1 MENCPICPTQKIAI
15 IGAGAVGATTAYT
28 LMLKNLA
35 AEIMLIDVNEA
46 KEEGEVMDMDDVLS
60 FVETGC
66 IKGGDFKD
74 AANADIIVLTAGAAQ
89 KPGETRLDLV
99 NKNKAIC
106 QSIFEGIGKIKST
119 AIIVV
124 VANPVDI
131 ITYLAQ
137 NFSGLNKSHVFG
149 TGTGLDTA
157 RLRTEI
163 GKALGVYS
171 QNVDGYV
178 LGEHGD
184 SEFDAF
190 STVSVG
196 GISIKDLKIPK
207 AKLQEIEGKV
217 KNAAYEIINRKGATF
232 YGIAMTVSD
241 IIEAILFDQ
250 HKIMPLSVYL
260 DGWNGISGVCLS
272 VPVVLGRQGVEKI
285 WPVKLI
291 GSEKRRMQKSA
302 KEIKKYL

>member
-1 MENCPICPTQKIAI
+1 MKSSPVCHAQKIAV

-35 AEIMLIDVNEA
+35 AEIMLVDVNEA
-46 KEEGEVMDMDDVLS
+46 KEEGEVMDMDDILS
-60 FVETGC
+60 YIETGS
-66 IKGGDFKD
+66 IRTANFKEVAD
-74 AANADIIVLTAGAAQ
+74 ADVIVLTAGAAQ

-106 QSIFEGIGKIKST
+106 ESIFKSIGKIKST
-119 AIIVV
+119 AIIII

-131 ITYLAQ
+131 ITFLVQ
-137 NFSGLNKSHVFG
+137 NISGLDQSRVFG
-149 TGTGLDTA
+149 TGTSLDTA

-163 GKALGVYS
+163 GKVLGVYP

-184 SEFDAF
+184 TEFDAF
-190 STVSVG
+190 STVSIG
-196 GISIKDLKIPK
+196 GISIKDLKLPK
-207 AKLQEIEGKV
+207 AKLSEIEDKV

-232 YGIAMTVSD
+232 YGIAMTVAD
-241 IIEAILFDQ
+241 IVEAVLFDQ
-250 HKIMPLSVYL
+250 HKILPLSVRL

-272 VPVVLGRQGVEKI
+272 APVVVGRQGIEKV
-285 WPVKLI
+285 WPVKLNYK
-291 GSEKRRMQKSA
+291 EKNRLQKSA
-302 KEIKKYL
+302 KAIKKYL

>member
-1 MENCPICPTQKIAI
+1 MESCPTCHTQKIAI

-46 KEEGEVMDMDDVLS
+46 KEEGEVMDIDDILS
-60 FVETGC
+60 YVETGS
-66 IKGGDFKD
+66 IKGGDFTD

-99 NKNKAIC
+99 SKNKSIYE
-106 QSIFEGIGKIKST
+106 SIFKSIGNIKST
-119 AIIVV
+119 AIIIV

-131 ITYLAQ
+131 ITVLVQ
-137 NFSGLNKSHVFG
+137 NISGLDRSHVFG
-149 TGTGLDTA
+149 TGTSLDTA

-163 GKALGVYS
+163 GKALGVS
-171 QNVDGYV
+171 AQNVDGYV

-184 SEFDAF
+184 TEFDAF

-196 GISIKDLKIPK
+196 GILIKDFKLPK
-207 AKLQEIEGKV
+207 AKLYEIEDKV

-241 IIEAILFDQ
+241 IVEAILFDQ
-250 HKIMPLSVYL
+250 HKIMPLSVHL
-260 DGWNGISGVCLS
+260 NGWNGISGVCLS
-272 VPVVLGRQGVEKI
+272 APAVLGRQGVEKV
-285 WPVKLI
+285 WPLKLS
-291 GSEKRRMQKSA
+291 GSEKRRLQKSA
-302 KEIKKYL
+302 KAIKKFL

>member
-1 MENCPICPTQKIAI
+1 MESCTTCHTQKIAI

-35 AEIMLIDVNEA
+35 AEIMLIDVNEE
-46 KEEGEVMDMDDVLS
+46 KEEGEVMDIDDILS
-60 FVETGC
+60 YVETGA

-106 QSIFEGIGKIKST
+106 QSIFKSIGKIKPT
-119 AIIVV
+119 AIILV

-131 ITYLAQ
+131 ITCLVQ
-137 NFSGLNKSHVFG
+137 KISGLDVSHVFG
-149 TGTGLDTA
+149 TGTSLDTA
-157 RLRTEI
+157 RLRTEV
-163 GKALGVYS
+163 GKALGVS
-171 QNVDGYV
+171 AQNVDGYV

-184 SEFDAF
+184 TEFDAF

-196 GISIKDLKIPK
+196 GILIKDLKLPK
-207 AKLQEIEGKV
+207 AKLSEIEDKV

-232 YGIAMTVSD
+232 YGIAMTVAD
-241 IIEAILFDQ
+241 IVEAILFNQ
-250 HKIMPLSVYL
+250 HRIIPLSVYL
-260 DGWNGISGVCLS
+260 DDWNGISGVCLS
-272 VPVVLGRQGVEKI
+272 APAVLGRQGVEKV
-285 WPVKLI
+285 WPVKLNYL
-291 GSEKRRMQKSA
+291 EKRRLQKSA
-302 KEIKKYL
+302 KAIKKFL